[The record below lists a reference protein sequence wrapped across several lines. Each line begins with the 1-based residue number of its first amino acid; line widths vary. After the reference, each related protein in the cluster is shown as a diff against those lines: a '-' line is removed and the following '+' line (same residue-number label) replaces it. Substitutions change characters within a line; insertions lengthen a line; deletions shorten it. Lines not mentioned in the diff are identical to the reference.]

1 MRRWLNSARHAING
15 IARLLR
21 EERNAR
27 IEAVM
32 AVLAILLGIVTRIPR
47 LEWLVILLCIGM
59 VLAAEAFNAAIERL
73 ADLHTTERDERIKG
87 LKDMAAG
94 AVLITSIAA
103 LAAGVVIFV
112 PRLVAGAVLL
122 LGWQ

>member
-1 MRRWLNSARHAING
+1 MRRWLNSARHAVNG

-27 IEAVM
+27 IEAVL
-32 AVLAILLGIVTRIPR
+32 AVLAILLGIVTRITA
-47 LEWLVILLCIGM
+47 LEWLVIILCIGM

-73 ADLHTTERDERIKG
+73 ADLHTTARDERIKA

-94 AVLITSIAA
+94 AVLIASIAA
-103 LAAGVVIFV
+103 LAAGIVIFV
-112 PRLVAGAVLL
+112 PRLVAGAVLA
-122 LGWQ
+122 LG

>member
-1 MRRWLNSARHAING
+1 MRRWLNSARHAVNG

-27 IEAVM
+27 IEAVIGL
-32 AVLAILLGIVTRIPR
+32 LAILLGIVTRITAF
-47 LEWLVILLCIGM
+47 EWLVLILCIGM
-59 VLAAEAFNAAIERL
+59 VLAAEAFNAAVERL
-73 ADLHTTERDERIKG
+73 ADMHTTEHDERIKA

-103 LAAGVVIFV
+103 LAAGFV
-112 PRLVAGAVLL
+112 FFLRRLVAGAVLVF
-122 LGWQ
+122 G

>member
-1 MRRWLNSARHAING
+1 MRQWLNSARHAVNG

-27 IEAVM
+27 IELVM

-73 ADLHTTERDERIKG
+73 ADLHTTERDERIKA
-87 LKDMAAG
+87 LKDLAAG

-103 LAAGVVIFV
+103 LAAGIVIFV
-112 PRLVAGAVLL
+112 PRLVAGAVLA
-122 LGWQ
+122 LG

>member
-1 MRRWLNSARHAING
+1 MRRWLNSARHAVNG

-27 IEAVM
+27 IEAVLG
-32 AVLAILLGIVTRIPR
+32 VLAILLGIITQITA
-47 LEWLVILLCIGM
+47 LEWLVLFLCIGM

-73 ADLHTTERDERIKG
+73 ADMHTTEHDERVKA

-103 LAAGVVIFV
+103 LAAGIVIFL
-112 PRLVAGAVLL
+112 PRLVAGAVLAL
-122 LGWQ
+122 W

>member
-1 MRRWLNSARHAING
+1 MRRWLNSARHACNG

-27 IEAVM
+27 IEAVLGL
-32 AVLAILLGIVTRIPR
+32 LAILLGIVTRITAV
-47 LEWLVILLCIGM
+47 EWLVLILCIGM
-59 VLAAEAFNAAIERL
+59 VLAAEAFNASVERL
-73 ADLHTTERDERIKG
+73 ADMHTTEHDERIKA

-103 LAAGVVIFV
+103 LAAGIVIFL
-112 PRLVAGAVLL
+112 PRLVAGAVLVF
-122 LGWQ
+122 G